1 MFDFISIKKM
11 LGSYA
16 GELKKLRAEIEALEI
31 EREDVLFAPPAQ
43 SDVRAA
49 IVGWIESTRN
59 TYQATL
65 KNILTN
71 VAAKRNLIEDPDLFS
86 KWVQATPFVPTENN
100 NGGYDN
106 GKTDRAICGIFG
118 DVLIKSIDATLNQ
131 MEWSKDCL
139 TSAERTKRLAVLD
152 KKLEALRADEKNF
165 VSAAND
171 VGVNV
176 ESVE

>member
-1 MFDFISIKKM
+1 MFDFSSIKKM

-16 GELKKLRAEIEALEI
+16 GELKKLRADIEALEI
-31 EREDVLFAPPAQ
+31 EREDVLFAPLAQ
-43 SDVRAA
+43 SDVRVAV
-49 IVGWIESTRN
+49 VGWIESTRN
-59 TYQATL
+59 TYQASL
-65 KNILTN
+65 KKSLTSVATQRN
-71 VAAKRNLIEDPDLFS
+71 VIEDPDLFS
-86 KWVQATPFVPTENN
+86 KWTQGTPFVSSGN
-100 NGGYDN
+100 NGE
-106 GKTDRAICGIFG
+106 TDRAICGIFG

-139 TSAERTKRLAVLD
+139 PSAERTKRLAVLD
-152 KKLEALRADEKNF
+152 KKLQALRTDEKSF